1 MEDSLNVLGQIPL
14 WAGGALFYAMLLLA
28 IEIGYRTGCR
38 QRSDGEAAKG
48 SGRNLALNAIF
59 SLLGLILAFTF
70 ADGVS
75 HYKARKA
82 SVLEETNAIGTAYLR
97 ADLLAEPGRSELKT
111 ALFEYTRAR
120 TPPAQNKYDRNDVKE
135 ILRLSEEKLSMVWP
149 VMIQALGESPSG
161 AIDSAVAAAINDVI
175 DSFSVRNHALQ
186 DRLPEM
192 VLFLLCFMAAVALS
206 FVGHNAGIAGQISRW
221 RLAIL
226 ALVFTGVVVVI
237 MDFDRPESGSIT
249 VSQEG
254 IRSLL
259 EYMRADLGK

>member
-1 MEDSLNVLGQIPL
+1 
-14 WAGGALFYAMLLLA
+14 
-28 IEIGYRTGCR
+28 
-38 QRSDGEAAKG
+38 
-48 SGRNLALNAIF
+48 
-59 SLLGLILAFTF
+59 
-70 ADGVS
+70 
-75 HYKARKA
+75 
-82 SVLEETNAIGTAYLR
+82 
-97 ADLLAEPGRSELKT
+97 
-111 ALFEYTRAR
+111 
-120 TPPAQNKYDRNDVKE
+120 
-135 ILRLSEEKLSMVWP
+135 MVWP